1 MAWVYVYTVN
11 GLWRGN
17 DHDGYCSGL
26 DGDYDNCSF
35 SEETDEEIKRE
46 KIALSLKNFE
56 SRHEGCTSSGSG
68 YCRGMFQEFIPL
80 RVLSYTRKWNKYG
93 DSVSD
98 SDEDED
104 EDEEDNHSDEDDE
117 EEKEECLEDISA
129 EEREDDAVCNCRRC
143 EVRNKKHIEELNA
156 TRERPR
162 RNRNRDRQ

>member
-1 MAWVYVYTVN
+1 MAWVYVYTVH
-11 GLWRGN
+11 GLSRGN
-17 DHDGYCSGL
+17 NHGGYCSGL
-26 DGDYDNCSF
+26 DANEGDFSF

-80 RVLSYTRKWNKYG
+80 RVVSYTRKWNKYG
-93 DSVSD
+93 YSY
-98 SDEDED
+98 EDED
-104 EDEEDNHSDEDDE
+104 EDNHSDENDEDDEDEE

-129 EEREDDAVCNCRRC
+129 EEREDNAVCNCRRC

-162 RNRNRDRQ
+162 RRNRDRQ